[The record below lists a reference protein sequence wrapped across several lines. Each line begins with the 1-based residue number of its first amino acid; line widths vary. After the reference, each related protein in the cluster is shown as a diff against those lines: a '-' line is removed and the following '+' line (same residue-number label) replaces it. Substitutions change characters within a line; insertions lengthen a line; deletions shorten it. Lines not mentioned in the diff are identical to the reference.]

1 MNREDLQLHIQQV
14 VDGSDH
20 SHASNIL
27 GLNYLR
33 MHGLK
38 AEALSKAIADGDF
51 TVERSRGK
59 QKAYETTYA
68 KGCAA

>member
-1 MNREDLQLHIQQV
+1 
-14 VDGSDH
+14 
-20 SHASNIL
+20 
-27 GLNYLR
+27 

-51 TVERSRGK
+51 TVERSGGE

>member
-1 MNREDLQLHIQQV
+1 
-14 VDGSDH
+14 
-20 SHASNIL
+20 
-27 GLNYLR
+27 